1 MPYIGWVE
9 LNFRLQSY
17 KHDLKVP
24 FLVTEQHLHSPLIDF
39 NVIEEII
46 RDSNG
51 EVALSQ
57 AITSSFPDLD
67 SRTAPVFV
75 NFIKNLNQEELCFV
89 RNGKHTTKAE
99 SKSHLQSKYG
109 TSGKTYAS
117 AV

>member
-24 FLVTEQHLHSPLIDF
+24 FLVTEQHLDSPLIGF